1 MSSAPV
7 TIIGNV
13 TRDPELKFM
22 DSGTEK
28 LEFSVACNHNWRDAD
43 GEWQQKT
50 SYFDCVAWRKT
61 AVDIARVLEKGVG
74 VMVTGRL
81 EQRSWDDKESGQ
93 KRSKVEILVDDV
105 GVLTRSI
112 ETFERRRG
120 ADGEAGQ
127 KPASSAKKPAAR
139 KVPLDEEPF

>member
-1 MSSAPV
+1 MSSSPL

-22 DSGTEK
+22 ESGTEK

-50 SYFDCVAWRKT
+50 SYIDCVAWRKT
-61 AVDIARVLEKGVG
+61 AVDIARVLEKGIG
-74 VMVTGRL
+74 VMVIGRL
-81 EQRSWDDKESGQ
+81 EQRSWDDKDSGQ
-93 KRSKVEILVDDV
+93 KRSKVEVIVDDV

-112 ETFERRRG
+112 ETLERRKAA
-120 ADGEAGQ
+120 ADESGPR
-127 KPASSAKKPAAR
+127 PAKAAAKPAAK